1 MNANLEDYRR
11 LLREQLPHLRKRY
24 HVAELELFGSRL
36 RGDARPE
43 SDLDLLVTFHQVPTL
58 FQLIE
63 MEQQLSDLLD
73 VKVDLVLRDSLK
85 PAIGRRILAEA
96 APL

>member
-1 MNANLEDYRR
+1 MNASLEDFRR
-11 LLREQLPHLRKRY
+11 LLREQLPLLKERY
-24 HVAELELFGSRL
+24 HVAAMALFGSRL
-36 RGDARPE
+36 RGDARPD
-43 SDLDLLVTFHQVPTL
+43 SDLDVLVTFARPPSLLRLVD
-58 FQLIE
+58 
-63 MEQQLSDLLD
+63 MEQRLSDALG